1 MVKNLNTVER
11 GEKVRIGKVQ
21 PPTQAGNTIIVNASD
36 TIVQA
41 PHAGTFVSPIRFDNV
56 ATTNVLAYNST
67 TKEIVTTQVVASD
80 KNLQQVT
87 DTGNETNT
95 AVRLLGGAEFSNL
108 TGLGGNVYVDDT
120 GTTGNVI
127 YARGNVYL
135 EGNLTTIGEATFI
148 SSKNISITDPIL
160 ELGQNNVNENLLYDL
175 GVVMKR
181 PGDNVGIA
189 YREGVD
195 ELTFAY
201 TANSASDRYITTT
214 SNLLTMNVVGD
225 VYANAYFGDG
235 RTLTG
240 IAHEVNLVDNSSRVS
255 LLEANLVRVSNLETQ
270 MSSNAIRVGNLESN
284 LAANSVRIS
293 TLESGLQQN
302 ADRITT
308 LYAHHASN
316 VIRIGNLESNLAANA
331 VRITNL
337 EENLEDNS
345 VRISTLSSRLDDNS
359 FRISVNTANIANLEV
374 RTSNNFANIADLQVQ
389 LADNNLRI
397 TTLETYPARVVNL
410 ESNLADNSARIT
422 ALEVLPAQLQD
433 NSARI
438 AALEVD
444 PSFDGII
451 TGDGGNISNLTLQYI
466 SDMGNTT
473 SNTLVLTG
481 SPTALKTTGFVGVNV
496 EPEYELHVAGDT
508 KVSGNI
514 YATGSGTVLNGLNNK
529 LTGNTSIYGNL
540 NVHGA
545 TSYLYSENVY
555 IKDPI
560 LGIGN
565 NGVVDSGIIISSQ
578 NPSNVVFGYDGS
590 ATEFIVAHSTDS
602 IDGATLTPDPTNDID
617 FHVYG
622 DVQAKNITTSKDI
635 VVGGNLTV
643 SGNTTFLNVENLAV
657 EDAIIKVA
665 ANNTTTSADTG
676 VVMGRADANVAV
688 VYRGDE
694 DELMLA
700 YTTSDPGGLDIIP
713 DTSKRMNV
721 HVYGSMFVDK
731 TLNVNSNTFITEG
744 GFIYANAFIG
754 DGGLLSNVRTTLQS
768 ITDNGANTTH
778 TILFQNTTTG
788 FEVTEGNAIVAGN
801 ITVGDMVYVGSEPV
815 AFQRDMDSNT
825 ARIVILESN
834 LAANSARTSQ
844 LETDRDS
851 NTARIVI
858 LESNLAANSA
868 RTSQLET
875 DRDSNTARI
884 VILES
889 NLAANSARTS
899 QLETDRDSNTAR
911 IVILESNLAANSART
926 SQLET
931 DRDSNTARI
940 VILESNLAANSARTS
955 QLETDME
962 SNTAR
967 IVILESNLAANSAR
981 TSQLETDRDSNTAR
995 IVILESN
1002 LAANSARTSQLETDR
1017 DSNTARI
1024 VILESNLAA
1033 NSARTSQLETDR
1045 DSNTTR
1051 IAILES
1057 NLDANSARTSQL
1069 ETDME
1074 SNTARIVILESN
1086 LAANSARTSQLETD
1100 RDSNTARI
1108 VDLESNLA
1116 ANSARLSTLQSYH
1129 ESNVIRISDLET
1141 TRATRTELATEVF
1154 TLNQN
1159 IASNLDAAK
1168 AYTDTQVEA
1177 NLIVANNYTDS
1188 VAALKADLLDPT
1200 FTSNITVTANVTT
1213 QTLAV
1218 GSLTPGR
1225 VAYVGADDFLV
1236 DSPNL
1241 TFSGTKLDVGGDVEL
1256 TGNLTV
1262 GGTTTF
1268 LKTTNTIINDA
1279 IVELANNNTSDTLD
1293 MGIIMTRPSSNVVV
1307 GYRGNEGELTLAHT
1321 LSDPSNVNI
1330 VPDTA
1335 NALAVHVYGSLDV
1348 DADVEVGAA
1357 NLYVKTTTGR
1367 VGVGTDSP
1375 THTLD
1380 VRGTANV
1387 ATVYAD
1393 SNVGVKTTTPAY
1405 PLDVWGD
1412 ANVAALNATGLSVA
1426 PDTDITGVVGRLKV
1440 GDVTGTSDTA
1450 GVAHHDYASATGYA
1464 LYQDASGQ
1472 TYVNGTNVRF
1482 GESGS
1487 EKMRLT
1493 GGQLGIATTTP
1504 EANLHVVG
1512 NVYASGNLEVGTTN
1526 LFVDTL
1532 TGRVGL
1538 GTNAPLYEL
1547 DVHGDANVQTMN
1559 VHTIQAVDSLSLN
1572 SDNTTT
1578 APLHITAGSLN
1589 DGVGALRIDSVEPDI
1604 YLNDTNGG
1612 DSTIIFA
1619 DDSNA
1624 YVGIGR
1630 NTSNNFY
1637 ITVRDPDVNSGAWR
1651 DDTLVADRLT
1661 GDVSLGYKLN
1671 VAGNVAVATNNLFVD
1686 TTESRVGV
1694 GTTIPSHTLDVRGAA
1709 NAATYYG
1716 DGGTLSNVTLQG
1728 VTTHGNTTSR
1738 ITSFLNTH
1746 TALTT
1751 DLTSNVG
1758 IKVDQLENVEINTS
1772 ELVAEQRLVFKGTNW
1787 VNEHNDKTFIR
1798 IFNDTGGDLNKGEV
1812 VYINGSH
1819 NQNLANV
1826 ALAKSDSSAT
1836 MPAIG
1841 VVHETLSNG
1850 GEGLAITYGRASG
1863 VDTDG
1868 ISVGQTVYVS
1878 NTTAGGVMGTKPYN
1892 TLPHLIQNLGVC
1904 VKEGSNGS
1912 IFVTGIGRAND
1923 IPNANV
1929 LTSMTGVN
1937 YVYVNTSN
1945 NDLKKI
1951 APGTLET
1958 KVPTLQQ
1965 VTTAGATT
1973 SDMVSFTNTGTWSL
1987 TASGNIYA
1995 ASNITALE
2003 YYGDGTKLDGVAL
2016 QTDLAA
2022 NVTLI
2027 EGLRTDVDSNA
2038 GLLSTA
2044 RDDIDDLELTRA
2056 TYLDPTFTSN
2066 ITVNNV
2072 AYIETG
2078 LVLANTHYYTH
2089 SGSMSAPSSNISLQ
2103 FASNVFYAKVVAQL
2117 LHGDEDLN
2125 TLVLE
2130 LQGGHKDG
2138 TPTKNITKG
2147 TLNKFGDT
2155 TYPWSSNVVCTPTEV
2170 VIEPHDTAEAY
2181 DYDIKVEYTSSGTD
2195 AKLESIKE
2203 GTTVVKNFAY

>member
-56 ATTNVLAYNST
+56 GTTNVLAYNST

-181 PGDNVGIA
+181 PGDNIGIA

-316 VIRIGNLESNLAANA
+316 VIRVGNLESNLAANA

-345 VRISTLSSRLDDNS
+345 VRISILSSRLDDNS
-359 FRISVNTANIANLEV
+359 FRISVNTANIANLQV

-438 AALEVD
+438 SALEVD

-481 SPTALKTTGFVGVNV
+481 SPAALKTTGFVGVNV
-496 EPEYELHVAGDT
+496 EPEYELHVGGDT

-514 YATGSGTVLNGLNNK
+514 YAAGTSTVLNGLNNK

-540 NVHGA
+540 SVHGA

-565 NGVVDSGIIISSQ
+565 KGVVDSGIIISSQ

-665 ANNTTTSADTG
+665 ANNTTTTADTG
-676 VVMGRADANVAV
+676 LVMGRAEANVAV

-700 YTTSDPGGLDIIP
+700 YTTSDPGGLDITP

-744 GFIYANAFIG
+744 GFVYANAFIG

-778 TILFQNTTTG
+778 TVVFENTTTG
-788 FEVTEGNAIVAGN
+788 FEVKTGNALVAGN

-815 AFQRDMDSNT
+815 AFQRDM
-825 ARIVILESN
+825 
-834 LAANSARTSQ
+834 
-844 LETDRDS
+844 
-851 NTARIVI
+851 
-858 LESNLAANSA
+858 
-868 RTSQLET
+868 
-875 DRDSNTARI
+875 
-884 VILES
+884 
-889 NLAANSARTS
+889 
-899 QLETDRDSNTAR
+899 
-911 IVILESNLAANSART
+911 
-926 SQLET
+926 
-931 DRDSNTARI
+931 DSNTARI

-981 TSQLETDRDSNTAR
+981 TSQLETDMESNTAR
-995 IVILESN
+995 IVILESNLAANSARTSQLETDMESNTARIVILESNLAANSVRTSQLETDMESNTARIVILESNLAANSVRTSQLETDMESNTTRIAILETN

-1033 NSARTSQLETDR
+1033 NSARTSQLETDMA
-1045 DSNTTR
+1045 SNTAR
-1051 IAILES
+1051 IVILES
-1057 NLDANSARTSQL
+1057 NLAANSARTSQL
-1069 ETDME
+1069 ETDMA

-1129 ESNVIRISDLET
+1129 ESNVIRIGDLET
-1141 TRATRTELATEVF
+1141 TRATKTELATEVY

-1177 NLIVANNYTDS
+1177 NLIIANNYTDS

-1279 IVELANNNTSDTLD
+1279 IVELANNNTSDYLD

-1307 GYRGNEGELTLAHT
+1307 GYRGNEGELALAHT
-1321 LSDPSNVNI
+1321 LSDPSSVDI

-1348 DADVEVGAA
+1348 DADVEVGTA
-1357 NLYVKTTTGR
+1357 NLYVQTTTGR

-1380 VRGTANV
+1380 VRGTDNV
-1387 ATVYAD
+1387 VTVYAD

-1426 PDTDITGVVGRLKV
+1426 PDTDITGIVGRLKV

-1512 NVYASGNLEVGTTN
+1512 NVYASGNLEVGTAN

-1547 DVHGDANVQTMN
+1547 DVHGDANVHTMN
-1559 VHTIQAVDSLSLN
+1559 VYTIQGIQTLSLN
-1572 SDNTTT
+1572 SENTTT
-1578 APLHITAGSLN
+1578 PPLQLTAGALN

-1604 YLNDTNGG
+1604 YLNDTDGG
-1612 DSTIIFA
+1612 FSTITFA
-1619 DDSNA
+1619 ANSSA
-1624 YVGIGR
+1624 YAAFGR
-1630 NTSNNFY
+1630 NNSNNFY
-1637 ITVRDPDVNSGAWR
+1637 ITVRDPAVNSGAWR

-1661 GDVSLGYKLN
+1661 GDVSLAYKLN
-1671 VAGNVAVATNNLFVD
+1671 VAGNVAVATNNFFVD
-1686 TTESRVGV
+1686 TDESRVGV

-1728 VTTHGNTTSR
+1728 VTTHGNTTSV
-1738 ITSFLNTH
+1738 ITSFTNAH

-1758 IKVDQLENVEINTS
+1758 IKVDQLENVDINTS

-1798 IFNDTGGDLNKGEV
+1798 IFNDTGGDLNKGAV
-1812 VYINGSH
+1812 VYVNGSH

-1826 ALAKSDSSAT
+1826 ALANSDSSAT

-1841 VVHETLSNG
+1841 VMYDTVIDGN
-1850 GEGLAITYGRASG
+1850 EGLAITYGRASG
-1863 VDTDG
+1863 VDTSG
-1868 ISVGQTVYVS
+1868 ISVGDTVYVS
-1878 NTTAGGVMGTKPYN
+1878 NATPGGVMGTKPYN

-1904 VKEGSNGS
+1904 VKTGTNGS
-1912 IFVTGIGRAND
+1912 VFVTGIGRAND

-2016 QTDLAA
+2016 EADLAA

-2038 GLLSTA
+2038 ELLSTA
-2044 RDDIDDLELTRA
+2044 RDDITALELERA

-2066 ITVNNV
+2066 ITVSNV

-2089 SGSMSAPSSNISLQ
+2089 SGSISASSNISLQ

-2170 VIEPHDTAEAY
+2170 VIEPHDKAEAY

>member
-56 ATTNVLAYNST
+56 GTTNVLAYNST

-181 PGDNVGIA
+181 PGDNIGIA

-316 VIRIGNLESNLAANA
+316 VIRVGNLESNLAANA

-345 VRISTLSSRLDDNS
+345 VRISILSSRLDDNS
-359 FRISVNTANIANLEV
+359 FRISVNTANIANLQV

-438 AALEVD
+438 SALEVD

-481 SPTALKTTGFVGVNV
+481 SPAALKTTGFVGVNV
-496 EPEYELHVAGDT
+496 EPEYELHVGGDT

-514 YATGSGTVLNGLNNK
+514 YAAGTSTVLNGLNNK

-540 NVHGA
+540 SVHGA

-565 NGVVDSGIIISSQ
+565 KGVVDSGIIISSQ

-665 ANNTTTSADTG
+665 ANNTTTTADTG
-676 VVMGRADANVAV
+676 LVMGRAEANVAV

-700 YTTSDPGGLDIIP
+700 YTTSDPGGLDITP

-744 GFIYANAFIG
+744 GFVYANAFIG

-778 TILFQNTTTG
+778 TVVFENTTTG
-788 FEVTEGNAIVAGN
+788 FEVKTGNALVAGN

-815 AFQRDMDSNT
+815 AFQRDM
-825 ARIVILESN
+825 
-834 LAANSARTSQ
+834 
-844 LETDRDS
+844 
-851 NTARIVI
+851 
-858 LESNLAANSA
+858 
-868 RTSQLET
+868 
-875 DRDSNTARI
+875 
-884 VILES
+884 
-889 NLAANSARTS
+889 
-899 QLETDRDSNTAR
+899 
-911 IVILESNLAANSART
+911 
-926 SQLET
+926 
-931 DRDSNTARI
+931 DSNTARI

-981 TSQLETDRDSNTAR
+981 TSQLETDMESNTAR

-1002 LAANSARTSQLETDR
+1002 LAANSARTSQLETDMESNTAR
-1017 DSNTARI
+1017 IVILESNLAANSVRTSQLETDMESNTARIVILESNLAANSVRTSQLETDMESNTTRIAILETNLAANSARTSQLETDTASNTARI

-1033 NSARTSQLETDR
+1033 NSARTSQLETDM
-1045 DSNTTR
+1045 
-1051 IAILES
+1051 A
-1057 NLDANSARTSQL
+1057 
-1069 ETDME
+1069 

-1129 ESNVIRISDLET
+1129 ESNVIRIGDLET
-1141 TRATRTELATEVF
+1141 TRATKTELATEVY

-1159 IASNLDAAK
+1159 IASNLVAAK

-1177 NLIVANNYTDS
+1177 NLIIANNYTDS

-1307 GYRGNEGELTLAHT
+1307 GYRGNEGELALAHT
-1321 LSDPSNVNI
+1321 LSDPSSVDI

-1348 DADVEVGAA
+1348 DADVEVGTS

-1426 PDTDITGVVGRLKV
+1426 PDTDITGIVGRLKV

-1512 NVYASGNLEVGTTN
+1512 NVYASGNLEVGTAN

-1547 DVHGDANVQTMN
+1547 DVHGDANVHTMN
-1559 VHTIQAVDSLSLN
+1559 VYTIQGIQTLSLN
-1572 SDNTTT
+1572 SENTTT
-1578 APLHITAGSLN
+1578 PPLQLTAGALN

-1604 YLNDTNGG
+1604 YLNDTDGG
-1612 DSTIIFA
+1612 FSTITFA
-1619 DDSNA
+1619 ANSSA
-1624 YVGIGR
+1624 YAAFGR
-1630 NTSNNFY
+1630 NNSNNFY
-1637 ITVRDPDVNSGAWR
+1637 ITVRDPAVNSGAWR

-1661 GDVSLGYKLN
+1661 GDVSLAYKLN
-1671 VAGNVAVATNNLFVD
+1671 VAGNVAVATNNFFVD
-1686 TTESRVGV
+1686 TDESRVGV

-1728 VTTHGNTTSR
+1728 VTTHGNTTSV
-1738 ITSFLNTH
+1738 ITSFTNAH

-1758 IKVDQLENVEINTS
+1758 IKVDQLENVDINTS

-1798 IFNDTGGDLNKGEV
+1798 IFNDTGGDLNKGAV
-1812 VYINGSH
+1812 VYVNGSH

-1826 ALAKSDSSAT
+1826 ALANSDSSAT

-1841 VVHETLSNG
+1841 VIYETVSNG

-1863 VDTDG
+1863 VDTSG
-1868 ISVGQTVYVS
+1868 ISVGDTVYVS
-1878 NTTAGGVMGTKPYN
+1878 NATPGGVMGTKPYN

-1904 VKEGSNGS
+1904 VKTGTNGS
-1912 IFVTGIGRAND
+1912 VFVTGIGRAND

-2016 QTDLAA
+2016 EADLAA

-2038 GLLSTA
+2038 ELLSTA
-2044 RDDIDDLELTRA
+2044 RDDITALELERA

-2066 ITVNNV
+2066 ITVSNV

-2089 SGSMSAPSSNISLQ
+2089 SGSISASSNISLQ

-2170 VIEPHDTAEAY
+2170 VIEPHDKAEAY

>member
-36 TIVQA
+36 TIVHA
-41 PHAGTFVSPIRFDNV
+41 PHSGTFVSPIRYDDGS
-56 ATTNVLAYNST
+56 TTNVLAYNST

-95 AVRLLGGAEFSNL
+95 LVRLLGGAMFSNL
-108 TGLGGNVYVDDT
+108 TGLTGNVYIDDT

-160 ELGQNNVNENLLYDL
+160 ELGQNNVNENLLYDV

-181 PGDNVGIA
+181 PGDNIAIA
-189 YREGVD
+189 YREDVD

-201 TANSASDRYITTT
+201 TANSASDRFITTT

-240 IAHEVNLVDNSSRVS
+240 IAHEVNLVDNSFRVS

-316 VIRIGNLESNLAANA
+316 VIRIRNLESNLAANA
-331 VRITNL
+331 VRVTNL

-345 VRISTLSSRLDDNS
+345 LRISTLSSRLADNS

-374 RTSNNFANIADLQVQ
+374 TSSNNFANIADLQVQ
-389 LADNNLRI
+389 LADNNVRI

-410 ESNLADNSARIT
+410 ESNLAANSARIT
-422 ALEVLPAQLQD
+422 ALEVLPAELLD

-438 AALEVD
+438 AALELN
-444 PSFDGII
+444 PEFEGII

-473 SNTLVLTG
+473 SNTIVLTG
-481 SPTALKTTGFVGVNV
+481 SPTALRTTGFVGVNV
-496 EPEYELHVAGDT
+496 EPEHELHVSGDT

-514 YATGSGTVLNGLNNK
+514 YATGTGTVIDGLNNK
-529 LTGNTSIYGNL
+529 FTGNTSIYGNL

-545 TSYLYSENVY
+545 TSYLFSENVY

-565 NGVVDSGIIISSQ
+565 NGVLDSGIIISCQ

-622 DVQAKNITTSKDI
+622 DVQAKNITTTKDV

-657 EDAIIKVA
+657 EDAIIKLA
-665 ANNTTTSADTG
+665 ANNTTTGADTG
-676 VVMGRADANVAV
+676 VVMGRAEANVAV

-694 DELMLA
+694 NELMLA
-700 YTTSDPGGLDIIP
+700 YTTSDPSGLDILP
-713 DTSKRMNV
+713 DASKHMNV

-778 TILFQNTTTG
+778 TVLFQNTTTG
-788 FEVTEGNAIVAGN
+788 FEVTTGNALVAGN

-834 LAANSARTSQ
+834 LVANSARTSQ

-858 LESNLAANSA
+858 LESNLAANSL

-875 DRDSNTARI
+875 DMASNT
-884 VILES
+884 V
-889 NLAANSARTS
+889 
-899 QLETDRDSNTAR
+899 
-911 IVILESNLAANSART
+911 
-926 SQLET
+926 
-931 DRDSNTARI
+931 RI

-955 QLETDME
+955 QLETDMA

-967 IVILESNLAANSAR
+967 IVILESNL
-981 TSQLETDRDSNTAR
+981 
-995 IVILESN
+995 V
-1002 LAANSARTSQLETDR
+1002 
-1017 DSNTARI
+1017 
-1024 VILESNLAA
+1024 
-1033 NSARTSQLETDR
+1033 
-1045 DSNTTR
+1045 
-1051 IAILES
+1051 
-1057 NLDANSARTSQL
+1057 
-1069 ETDME
+1069 
-1074 SNTARIVILESN
+1074 
-1086 LAANSARTSQLETD
+1086 
-1100 RDSNTARI
+1100 
-1108 VDLESNLA
+1108 
-1116 ANSARLSTLQSYH
+1116 ANSARLSNLESFH
-1129 ESNVIRISDLET
+1129 EANVIRIGDLES
-1141 TRATRTELATEVF
+1141 TRATKTELATEVF
-1154 TLNQN
+1154 TLNQS
-1159 IASNLDAAK
+1159 IASNLANAK
-1168 AYTDTQVEA
+1168 VYTDIQVEA
-1177 NLIVANNYTDS
+1177 NLITAKNYTDQ
-1188 VAALKADLLDPT
+1188 VAALKSNVLDPV
-1200 FTSNITVTANVTT
+1200 FTSNITVTSNVTT

-1225 VAYVGADDFLV
+1225 VVYVGANDFLV

-1241 TFSGTKLDVGGDVEL
+1241 TFTGTKLDVGGDMEL

-1279 IVELANNNTSDTLD
+1279 IIELANNNTADTLD

-1307 GYRGNEGELTLAHT
+1307 GYRGNEAELVLAHT
-1321 LSDPSNVNI
+1321 LSDPSSTDI

-1335 NALAVHVYGSLDV
+1335 NALAVHVYGTLNV
-1348 DADVEVGAA
+1348 DGDVEVGTT
-1357 NLYVKTTTGR
+1357 NLYVQTTTGR
-1367 VGVGTDSP
+1367 VGVGTNAPS
-1375 THTLD
+1375 HSLD

-1412 ANVAALNATGLSVA
+1412 ANVAVLNATGLSVA
-1426 PDTDITGVVGRLKV
+1426 PDADVTGVVGRLKV

-1450 GVAHHDYASATGYA
+1450 GVAHIDFASSTGYA

-1482 GESGS
+1482 NEGGAEQ
-1487 EKMRLT
+1487 MRLT

-1538 GTNAPLYEL
+1538 GTNLPGYTL
-1547 DVHGDANVQTMN
+1547 DVRGGANVNTMN
-1559 VHTIQAVDSLSLN
+1559 AHTIQGVQRISVESL
-1572 SDNTTT
+1572 NTTT
-1578 APLHITAGSLN
+1578 APVQITAGSLN
-1589 DGVGALRIDSVEPDI
+1589 DGVGALRIDSNEPDI
-1604 YLNDTNGG
+1604 YINDTDGG
-1612 DSTIIFA
+1612 HSTIIFA
-1619 DDSNA
+1619 EDSNA

-1630 NTSNNFY
+1630 NASNNFY
-1637 ITVRDPDVNSGAWR
+1637 MTVRDPDVISGAWR
-1651 DDTLVADRLT
+1651 DDTMVADRLT
-1661 GDVSLGYKLN
+1661 GDISVGYKLN
-1671 VAGNVAVATNNLFVD
+1671 VAGNVAIATNDLFVD
-1686 TTESRVGV
+1686 TAVSRVGV
-1694 GTTIPSHTLDVRGAA
+1694 GTTVPSHTLDVRGNA
-1709 NAATYYG
+1709 NAAAYYG

-1728 VTTHGNTTSR
+1728 VTTLGNTTSR
-1738 ITSFLNTH
+1738 IVSFTNAH
-1746 TALTT
+1746 TALST

-1758 IKVDQLENVEINTS
+1758 IKLDQLQNVVINTG
-1772 ELVAEQRLVFKGTNW
+1772 ELTAEQHLVYDGTNW
-1787 VNEHNDKTFIR
+1787 VNEHNDNTFIK
-1798 IFNDTGGDLNKGEV
+1798 IYNDTGGDLTRGQV
-1812 VYINGSH
+1812 VYINGAH

-1826 ALAKSDSSAT
+1826 DLAKSDSSAT

-1841 VVHETLSNG
+1841 VVYATVADG
-1850 GEGLAITYGRASG
+1850 GEGLAVTYGRASG
-1863 VDTDG
+1863 VDTSL
-1868 ISVGQTVYVS
+1868 IAVGQTVYVS
-1878 NTTAGGVMGTKPYN
+1878 NTVAGGVIGTKPYD
-1892 TLPHLIQNLGVC
+1892 TSPHLIQNLGVC
-1904 VKEGSNGS
+1904 VKSASNGS
-1912 IFVTGIGRAND
+1912 VFVTGIGRAND

-1937 YVYVNTSN
+1937 YVYVNTTN

-1965 VTTAGATT
+1965 VTTTGATT
-1973 SDMVSFTNTGTWSL
+1973 SDTVLFTNTGEWSL
-1987 TASGNIYA
+1987 KASGNIYA
-1995 ASNITALE
+1995 TSNITALE

-2022 NVTLI
+2022 NVALI
-2027 EGLRTDVDSNA
+2027 EGLRTDVNSNA

-2044 RDDIDDLELTRA
+2044 RDDIIDLENTRA

-2066 ITVNNV
+2066 ITVSNV
-2072 AYIETG
+2072 AYIDTG
-2078 LVLANTHYYTH
+2078 MVLANTHYYTY
-2089 SGSMSAPSSNISLQ
+2089 SGSMANPSSNITLQ
-2103 FASNVFYAKVVAQL
+2103 FASNVFYAKVMAQL

-2130 LQGGHKDG
+2130 LQGGHKNG

-2147 TLNKFGDT
+2147 TFNKFGNT
-2155 TYPWSSNVVCTPTEV
+2155 AYPWSSNVVCTPTEV
-2170 VIEPHDTAEAY
+2170 VIEPHDKAQAY
-2181 DYDIKVEYTSSGTD
+2181 DYDIKVEYTSSGID
-2195 AKLESIKE
+2195 AKLETIKE
-2203 GTTVVKNFAY
+2203 GITAVKNFAY

>member
-21 PPTQAGNTIIVNASD
+21 PPTQAVNTIIVNASD

-41 PHAGTFVSPIRFDNV
+41 PHAGTFVSPVRLDND

-95 AVRLLGGAEFSNL
+95 VVRLLGGAQFSNL

-160 ELGQNNVNENLLYDL
+160 ELGQNNVNENLTYDL

-201 TANSASDRYITTT
+201 TANSASDKYITTT

-284 LAANSVRIS
+284 LVANSARIS

-302 ADRITT
+302 ANRITT
-308 LYAHHASN
+308 LYAYHASN
-316 VIRIGNLESNLAANA
+316 VIRIVNLESNLAANSA
-331 VRITNL
+331 RTSNL
-337 EENLEDNS
+337 ETDLEDNS

-374 RTSNNFANIADLQVQ
+374 RTSNNFANIADLQTQ
-389 LADNNLRI
+389 LNDNHLRI

-422 ALEVLPAQLQD
+422 ALEVLPARLQD

-438 AALEVD
+438 SALEVN
-444 PSFDGII
+444 PQFEGII

-473 SNTLVLTG
+473 SNTLVLNGT
-481 SPTALKTTGFVGVNV
+481 PTALKTTGFVGVNV
-496 EPEYELHVAGDT
+496 EPEYELHVGGDT

-514 YATGSGTVLNGLNNK
+514 YAAGTTTVLNGLNNK

-545 TSYLYSENVY
+545 TSYLFSENVY

-565 NGVVDSGIIISSQ
+565 NGVVDSGIIISCQ

-622 DVQAKNITTSKDI
+622 DVQAKNITASKDL

-665 ANNTTTSADTG
+665 ANNTTTTADTG
-676 VVMGRADANVAV
+676 LVMGRDEANVAV

-694 DELMLA
+694 NELMMA
-700 YTTSDPGGLDIIP
+700 YTTSDPAGLDILP
-713 DTSKRMNV
+713 DASKRMNV
-721 HVYGSMFVDK
+721 HIYGSMFVDK
-731 TLNVNSNTFITEG
+731 TLNVNSNTFIDEG
-744 GFIYANAFIG
+744 GFIYANAFVG

-778 TILFQNTTTG
+778 TVLFENAVTG
-788 FEVTEGNAIVAGN
+788 FEVKTGNALVAGN
-801 ITVGDMVYVGSEPV
+801 ITTQDMVYVGSEPV
-815 AFQRDMDSNT
+815 ALQRDMDSNT

-926 SQLET
+926 SQLEA
-931 DRDSNTARI
+931 DMDSNTARI
-940 VILESNLAANSARTS
+940 VILESNLDANSARTS
-955 QLETDME
+955 QLEADMDSNTARIVILE
-962 SNTAR
+962 SNLDANSARTSQLEADMDSNTAR

-1033 NSARTSQLETDR
+1033 NSLRTSQLETDR
-1045 DSNTTR
+1045 D
-1051 IAILES
+1051 
-1057 NLDANSARTSQL
+1057 
-1069 ETDME
+1069 

-1108 VDLESNLA
+1108 VILESNLA
-1116 ANSARLSTLQSYH
+1116 ANSSRLSNLYTYH
-1129 ESNVIRISDLET
+1129 ESNVVRIGNLES
-1141 TRATRTELATEVF
+1141 TRATKTELATDVA

-1159 IASNLDAAK
+1159 IASNLADAK
-1168 AYTDTQVEA
+1168 AYTDTQVNA
-1177 NLIVANNYTDS
+1177 NLIIANNYTDQ

-1225 VAYVGADDFLV
+1225 VAYVGTNDFLV

-1307 GYRGNEGELTLAHT
+1307 GYRGNEAELTLAHT
-1321 LSDPSNVNI
+1321 LSDPSSVDI
-1330 VPDTA
+1330 APDSA

-1348 DADVEVGAA
+1348 DADVEVGTA
-1357 NLYVKTTTGR
+1357 NLYVQTTTGR
-1367 VGVGTDSP
+1367 VGVGTDTPS
-1375 THTLD
+1375 HTLD

-1393 SNVGVKTTTPAY
+1393 SSVGVKTNTPAF
-1405 PLDVWGD
+1405 PLDVYGD
-1412 ANVAALNATGLSVA
+1412 ANVATLNATGLSVN
-1426 PDTDITGVVGRLKV
+1426 PDADITGIVGRLKV
-1440 GDVTGTSDTA
+1440 GGVTGTNDTA
-1450 GVAHHDYASATGYA
+1450 GVAHYDYATSTGFA

-1472 TYVNGTNVRF
+1472 TYVNGSNVRF
-1482 GESGS
+1482 SEDGS

-1493 GGQLGIATTTP
+1493 DGQLGIATTAP
-1504 EANLHVVG
+1504 QANLHVVG
-1512 NVYASGNLEVGTTN
+1512 NVYASANLEVGTAN

-1538 GTNAPLYEL
+1538 GTNTPLYEL
-1547 DVHGDANVQTMN
+1547 DVRGDANVNTIN
-1559 VHTIQAVDSLSLN
+1559 VYTIQGLQTLSFNSL
-1572 SDNTTT
+1572 NTTT
-1578 APLHITAGSLN
+1578 PPLQLTAGALN

-1604 YLNDTNGG
+1604 YLNDTDGG
-1612 DSTIIFA
+1612 FSTVTFA

-1624 YVGIGR
+1624 YVAFGR
-1630 NTSNNFY
+1630 NDSNNFY
-1637 ITVRDPDVNSGAWR
+1637 LTVRDPDVNSGNWR
-1651 DDTLVADRLT
+1651 NDTLVADRLT

-1671 VAGNVAVATNNLFVD
+1671 VAGNVAVATNDLFVD
-1686 TTESRVGV
+1686 TATSRVGV
-1694 GTTIPSHTLDVRGAA
+1694 GTTVPSHTLDVRGAA

-1716 DGGTLSNVTLQG
+1716 DGGRLSNVTLQG
-1728 VTTHGNTTSR
+1728 VTTLGNTTSR
-1738 ITSFLNTH
+1738 ITSFTNAH

-1758 IKVDQLENVEINTS
+1758 IKVDQLANVVISTS
-1772 ELVAEQRLVFKGTNW
+1772 ELTAEQRLIYDGTNW
-1787 VNEHNDKTFIR
+1787 VNEHNDNTFIK
-1798 IFNDTGGDLNKGEV
+1798 IYNDTGGDLTRGKV
-1812 VYINGSH
+1812 VYINGAH

-1841 VVHETLSNG
+1841 VVYETVANG

-1863 VDTDG
+1863 VDTSAID
-1868 ISVGQTVYVS
+1868 VGKTVYVS
-1878 NTTAGGVMGTKPYN
+1878 NTTAGAVMGTKPYN

-1904 VKEGSNGS
+1904 VKKASNGS
-1912 IFVTGIGRAND
+1912 VFVTGIGRAND

-1965 VTTAGATT
+1965 VTTAEATT

-1987 TASGNIYA
+1987 KASGNIFA
-1995 ASNITALE
+1995 ASNITATE

-2022 NVTLI
+2022 NVVLI
-2027 EGLRTDVDSNA
+2027 ESLRTDLDSNA
-2038 GLLSTA
+2038 SRLDTA
-2044 RDDIDDLELTRA
+2044 ADDITDLESTRA

-2066 ITVNNV
+2066 ITVSNV

-2078 LVLANTHYYTH
+2078 MVLANTHYYTH
-2089 SGSMSAPSSNISLQ
+2089 SGSMTNPSSNITLQ

-2117 LHGDEDLN
+2117 LNGDEDLN

-2155 TYPWSSNVVCTPTEV
+2155 AYPWSSNVVSTPTEV
-2170 VIEPHDTAEAY
+2170 VIEPHDTAQDY
-2181 DYDIKVEYTSSGTD
+2181 DYDITVEYTSSGTG

-2203 GTTVVKNFAY
+2203 GTSVVKNFAY

>member
-41 PHAGTFVSPIRFDNV
+41 PHAGTFVSPVRFDND

-95 AVRLLGGAEFSNL
+95 VVRLLGGAQFSNL

-160 ELGQNNVNENLLYDL
+160 ELGQNNVNENLTYDL

-201 TANSASDRYITTT
+201 TANSASDRYITAT

-302 ADRITT
+302 ANRITT
-308 LYAHHASN
+308 LYAYHASN
-316 VIRIGNLESNLAANA
+316 VIRIVNLESNLAANSG
-331 VRITNL
+331 RITNL
-337 EENLEDNS
+337 ETDLQDNS

-374 RTSNNFANIADLQVQ
+374 RTSNNFANIADLQTQ
-389 LADNNLRI
+389 LNDNHLRI

-422 ALEVLPAQLQD
+422 ALEVLPARLQD

-438 AALEVD
+438 SALEVN
-444 PSFDGII
+444 PQFEGII

-481 SPTALKTTGFVGVNV
+481 TPTALKTTGFVGVNV
-496 EPEYELHVAGDT
+496 EPEYELHVGGDT

-514 YATGSGTVLNGLNNK
+514 YAAGTTTVFNGLNNK

-565 NGVVDSGIIISSQ
+565 NGVVDSGIIISCQ

-622 DVQAKNITTSKDI
+622 DVQAKNITASKDL

-665 ANNTTTSADTG
+665 SNNTTTTADTG
-676 VVMGRADANVAV
+676 LVMGRDEANVAV

-694 DELMLA
+694 NELMLA
-700 YTTSDPGGLDIIP
+700 YTTSDPAGLDILP

-778 TILFQNTTTG
+778 TVLFQNAVTG
-788 FEVTEGNAIVAGN
+788 FEVTTGNVLVAGN
-801 ITVGDMVYVGSEPV
+801 ITTQDMVYVGSEPV
-815 AFQRDMDSNT
+815 ALQRDMDSNT
-825 ARIVILESN
+825 ARIVILESNLAANSARTSQLETDRDSNTARIVILESNLEANSARTSQLETDRDSNTARIIILESN

-940 VILESNLAANSARTS
+940 VILESNLAANSSR
-955 QLETDME
+955 L
-962 SNTAR
+962 
-967 IVILESNLAANSAR
+967 SNLY
-981 TSQLETDRDSNTAR
+981 T
-995 IVILESN
+995 
-1002 LAANSARTSQLETDR
+1002 
-1017 DSNTARI
+1017 
-1024 VILESNLAA
+1024 
-1033 NSARTSQLETDR
+1033 
-1045 DSNTTR
+1045 
-1051 IAILES
+1051 
-1057 NLDANSARTSQL
+1057 
-1069 ETDME
+1069 
-1074 SNTARIVILESN
+1074 
-1086 LAANSARTSQLETD
+1086 
-1100 RDSNTARI
+1100 
-1108 VDLESNLA
+1108 
-1116 ANSARLSTLQSYH
+1116 YH
-1129 ESNVIRISDLET
+1129 ESNVVRIGNLES
-1141 TRATRTELATEVF
+1141 TRATKTELATEVA

-1159 IASNLDAAK
+1159 IASNLADAK
-1168 AYTDTQVEA
+1168 AYTDTQVNA
-1177 NLIVANNYTDS
+1177 NLIIANNYTDQ

-1213 QTLAV
+1213 QTLSV
-1218 GSLTPGR
+1218 GSLTLGR
-1225 VAYVGADDFLV
+1225 VAYVGTNDFLV

-1307 GYRGNEGELTLAHT
+1307 GYRGNEAELTLAHT
-1321 LSDPSNVNI
+1321 LSDPSSVDI
-1330 VPDTA
+1330 VPDSA

-1348 DADVEVGAA
+1348 DADVEVGTA
-1357 NLYVKTTTGR
+1357 NLYVQTTTGR
-1367 VGVGTDSP
+1367 VGLGTDTPS
-1375 THTLD
+1375 HTLD

-1393 SNVGVKTTTPAY
+1393 SNVGVKTTTPAF
-1405 PLDVWGD
+1405 PLDVYGD
-1412 ANVAALNATGLSVA
+1412 ANVATLNATGLSVN
-1426 PDTDITGVVGRLKV
+1426 PDADITGIVGRLKV
-1440 GDVTGTSDTA
+1440 GGVTGTNDTA
-1450 GVAHHDYASATGYA
+1450 GVAHYDYATSTGFA

-1472 TYVNGTNVRF
+1472 TYVNGSNVRF
-1482 GESGS
+1482 SEDGS

-1493 GGQLGIATTTP
+1493 DGQLGIATTAP

-1512 NVYASGNLEVGTTN
+1512 NVYASANLEVGTAN

-1538 GTNAPLYEL
+1538 GTNTPLYEL
-1547 DVHGDANVQTMN
+1547 DVRGDANVNTIN
-1559 VHTIQAVDSLSLN
+1559 VYTIQGLQTLSFNSL
-1572 SDNTTT
+1572 NTTT
-1578 APLHITAGSLN
+1578 PPLQLTAGSLN

-1604 YLNDTNGG
+1604 YLNDTDGG
-1612 DSTIIFA
+1612 FSTVTFA
-1619 DDSNA
+1619 HDSNA
-1624 YVGIGR
+1624 YAAFGR
-1630 NTSNNFY
+1630 NGSNNFY
-1637 ITVRDPDVNSGAWR
+1637 LTVRDPDVNSGNWR

-1671 VAGNVAVATNNLFVD
+1671 VAGNVAVATNDLFVD
-1686 TTESRVGV
+1686 TATSRVGV
-1694 GTTIPSHTLDVRGAA
+1694 GTTVPSHTLDVRGAA

-1728 VTTHGNTTSR
+1728 VTTLGNTTSR
-1738 ITSFLNTH
+1738 ITSFTNAH

-1758 IKVDQLENVEINTS
+1758 IKVDQLANVVINTS
-1772 ELVAEQRLVFKGTNW
+1772 ELTAEQRLIYDGTNW
-1787 VNEHNDKTFIR
+1787 VNEHNDNTFIK
-1798 IFNDTGGDLNKGEV
+1798 IYNDTGGDLTRGKV
-1812 VYINGSH
+1812 VYINGAH

-1841 VVHETLSNG
+1841 VVYETVANG
-1850 GEGLAITYGRASG
+1850 GEGLAVTYGRASG
-1863 VDTDG
+1863 VDTSLID
-1868 ISVGQTVYVS
+1868 VGKTVYVS
-1878 NTTAGGVMGTKPYN
+1878 NIAAGAVMGTKPYN

-1904 VKEGSNGS
+1904 VKKGTNGS
-1912 IFVTGIGRAND
+1912 VFVTGIGRAND

-1965 VTTAGATT
+1965 VTTAEATT

-1987 TASGNIYA
+1987 KASGNIFA
-1995 ASNITALE
+1995 ASNITATE

-2022 NVTLI
+2022 NVVLI
-2027 EGLRTDVDSNA
+2027 ESLRTDLDSNA
-2038 GLLSTA
+2038 SRLDTA
-2044 RDDIDDLELTRA
+2044 GDDISDLELTRA

-2066 ITVNNV
+2066 ITVSNV

-2078 LVLANTHYYTH
+2078 MVLANTHYYTH
-2089 SGSMSAPSSNISLQ
+2089 SGSMTNPSSNITLQ

-2117 LHGDEDLN
+2117 LHGDENLN

-2155 TYPWSSNVVCTPTEV
+2155 AYPWSSNVVSTPTEV
-2170 VIEPHDTAEAY
+2170 VIEPYDTAQDY
-2181 DYDIKVEYTSSGTD
+2181 DYDIKVEYTSSGTG

>member
-36 TIVQA
+36 TIVHA
-41 PHAGTFVSPIRFDNV
+41 PHSGTFVSPIRYDDGS
-56 ATTNVLAYNST
+56 TTNVLAYNST

-95 AVRLLGGAEFSNL
+95 LVRLLGGAMFSNL
-108 TGLGGNVYVDDT
+108 TGLTGNVYIDDT

-160 ELGQNNVNENLLYDL
+160 ELGQNNVNENLLYDV

-181 PGDNVGIA
+181 PGDNIAIA
-189 YREGVD
+189 YREDVD

-201 TANSASDRYITTT
+201 TANSASDRFITTT

-240 IAHEVNLVDNSSRVS
+240 IAHEVNLVDNSFRVS

-316 VIRIGNLESNLAANA
+316 VIRIRNLESNLAANA
-331 VRITNL
+331 VRVTNL

-345 VRISTLSSRLDDNS
+345 LRISTLSSRLADNS

-374 RTSNNFANIADLQVQ
+374 TSSNNFANIADLQVQ
-389 LADNNLRI
+389 LADNNVRI

-410 ESNLADNSARIT
+410 ESNLAANSARIT
-422 ALEVLPAQLQD
+422 ALEVLPAELLD

-438 AALEVD
+438 AALELN
-444 PSFDGII
+444 PEFEGII

-473 SNTLVLTG
+473 SNTIVLTG
-481 SPTALKTTGFVGVNV
+481 SPTALRTTGFVGVNV
-496 EPEYELHVAGDT
+496 EPEHELHVSGDT

-514 YATGSGTVLNGLNNK
+514 YATGTGTVIDGLNNK
-529 LTGNTSIYGNL
+529 FTGNTSIYGNL

-545 TSYLYSENVY
+545 TSYLFSENVY

-565 NGVVDSGIIISSQ
+565 NGVLDSGIIISCQ

-622 DVQAKNITTSKDI
+622 DVQAKNITTTKDV

-657 EDAIIKVA
+657 EDAIIKLA
-665 ANNTTTSADTG
+665 ANNTTTGADTG
-676 VVMGRADANVAV
+676 VVMGRAEANVAV

-694 DELMLA
+694 NELMLA
-700 YTTSDPGGLDIIP
+700 YTTSDPSGLDILP
-713 DTSKRMNV
+713 DASKHMNV

-778 TILFQNTTTG
+778 TVLFQNTTTG
-788 FEVTEGNAIVAGN
+788 FEVTTGNALVAGN

-834 LAANSARTSQ
+834 LVGNSARTSQ
-844 LETDRDS
+844 LETDMES

-858 LESNLAANSA
+858 LESNLVANSA

-875 DRDSNTARI
+875 DT
-884 VILES
+884 ES
-889 NLAANSARTS
+889 NA
-899 QLETDRDSNTAR
+899 
-911 IVILESNLAANSART
+911 
-926 SQLET
+926 
-931 DRDSNTARI
+931 ARI

-981 TSQLETDRDSNTAR
+981 TSQLETDMESNTARIVILESNLAANSLRTSQLETDMASNTVR

-1002 LAANSARTSQLETDR
+1002 LAANSARTSQLETDMA
-1017 DSNTARI
+1017 SNTARI
-1024 VILESNLAA
+1024 VILESNL
-1033 NSARTSQLETDR
+1033 
-1045 DSNTTR
+1045 
-1051 IAILES
+1051 
-1057 NLDANSARTSQL
+1057 
-1069 ETDME
+1069 
-1074 SNTARIVILESN
+1074 V
-1086 LAANSARTSQLETD
+1086 
-1100 RDSNTARI
+1100 
-1108 VDLESNLA
+1108 
-1116 ANSARLSTLQSYH
+1116 ANSARLSNLESFH
-1129 ESNVIRISDLET
+1129 EANVIRIGDLET
-1141 TRATRTELATEVF
+1141 TRATKTELATEVF
-1154 TLNQN
+1154 TLNQS
-1159 IASNLDAAK
+1159 IASNLANAK
-1168 AYTDTQVEA
+1168 VYTDIQVEA
-1177 NLIVANNYTDS
+1177 NLITAKNYTDQ
-1188 VAALKADLLDPT
+1188 VAALKSNVLDPV
-1200 FTSNITVTANVTT
+1200 FTSNITVTSNVTT

-1225 VAYVGADDFLV
+1225 VVYVGANDFLV

-1241 TFSGTKLDVGGDVEL
+1241 TFTGTKLDVGGDMEL

-1279 IVELANNNTSDTLD
+1279 IIELANNNTADTLD

-1307 GYRGNEGELTLAHT
+1307 GYRGNEAELVLAHT
-1321 LSDPSNVNI
+1321 LSDPSSTDI

-1335 NALAVHVYGSLDV
+1335 NALAVHVYGTLNV
-1348 DADVEVGAA
+1348 DGDVEVGTT
-1357 NLYVKTTTGR
+1357 NLYVQTTTGR
-1367 VGVGTDSP
+1367 VGVGTNAPS
-1375 THTLD
+1375 HSLD

-1412 ANVAALNATGLSVA
+1412 ANVAVLNATGLSVA
-1426 PDTDITGVVGRLKV
+1426 PDADVTGVVGRLKV

-1450 GVAHHDYASATGYA
+1450 GVAHIDFASSTGYA

-1482 GESGS
+1482 NEGGAEQ
-1487 EKMRLT
+1487 MRLT

-1538 GTNAPLYEL
+1538 GTNLPGYTL
-1547 DVHGDANVQTMN
+1547 DVRGGANVNTMN
-1559 VHTIQAVDSLSLN
+1559 AHTIQGVQRISVESL
-1572 SDNTTT
+1572 NTTT
-1578 APLHITAGSLN
+1578 APVQITAGSLN
-1589 DGVGALRIDSVEPDI
+1589 DGVGALRIDSNEPDI
-1604 YLNDTNGG
+1604 YINDTDGG
-1612 DSTIIFA
+1612 HSTIIFA
-1619 DDSNA
+1619 EDSNA

-1630 NTSNNFY
+1630 NASNNFY
-1637 ITVRDPDVNSGAWR
+1637 MTVRDPDVISGAWR
-1651 DDTLVADRLT
+1651 DDTMVADRLT
-1661 GDVSLGYKLN
+1661 GDISVGYKLN
-1671 VAGNVAVATNNLFVD
+1671 VAGNVAIATNDLFVD
-1686 TTESRVGV
+1686 TAVSRVGV
-1694 GTTIPSHTLDVRGAA
+1694 GTTVPSHTLDVRGNA
-1709 NAATYYG
+1709 NAAAYYG

-1728 VTTHGNTTSR
+1728 VTTLGNTTSR
-1738 ITSFLNTH
+1738 IVSFTNAH
-1746 TALTT
+1746 TALST

-1758 IKVDQLENVEINTS
+1758 IKLDQLQNVVINTG
-1772 ELVAEQRLVFKGTNW
+1772 ELTAEQHLVYDGTNW
-1787 VNEHNDKTFIR
+1787 VNEHNDNTFIK
-1798 IFNDTGGDLNKGEV
+1798 IYNNTGGDLTRGQV
-1812 VYINGSH
+1812 VYINGAH

-1841 VVHETLSNG
+1841 VVYATVANG
-1850 GEGLAITYGRASG
+1850 GEGLAVTYGRASG
-1863 VDTDG
+1863 VDTSL
-1868 ISVGQTVYVS
+1868 IAVGQTVYVS
-1878 NTTAGGVMGTKPYN
+1878 NTVAGGVIGTKPYD
-1892 TLPHLIQNLGVC
+1892 TSPHLIQNLGVC
-1904 VKEGSNGS
+1904 VKSASNGS
-1912 IFVTGIGRAND
+1912 VFVTGIGRAND

-1937 YVYVNTSN
+1937 YVYVNTTN

-1965 VTTAGATT
+1965 VTTTGATT
-1973 SDMVSFTNTGTWSL
+1973 SDMVLFTNTGEWSL
-1987 TASGNIYA
+1987 KASGNIYA
-1995 ASNITALE
+1995 TSNITALE

-2022 NVTLI
+2022 NVALI
-2027 EGLRTDVDSNA
+2027 EGLRTDVNSNA

-2044 RDDIDDLELTRA
+2044 RDDIIDLENTRA

-2066 ITVNNV
+2066 ITVSNV
-2072 AYIETG
+2072 AYIDTG
-2078 LVLANTHYYTH
+2078 MVLANTHYYTY
-2089 SGSMSAPSSNISLQ
+2089 SGSMANPSSNITLQ
-2103 FASNVFYAKVVAQL
+2103 FASNVFYAKVMAQL

-2130 LQGGHKDG
+2130 LQGGHKNG

-2147 TLNKFGDT
+2147 TFNKFGNT
-2155 TYPWSSNVVCTPTEV
+2155 AYPWSSNVVCTPTEV
-2170 VIEPHDTAEAY
+2170 VIEPHDKARAY
-2181 DYDIKVEYTSSGTD
+2181 DYDIKVEYTSSGID
-2195 AKLESIKE
+2195 AKLETIKE
-2203 GTTVVKNFAY
+2203 GITAVKNFAY

>member
-36 TIVQA
+36 TIVHA
-41 PHAGTFVSPIRFDNV
+41 PHSGTFVSPIRYDDGS
-56 ATTNVLAYNST
+56 TTNVLAYNST

-95 AVRLLGGAEFSNL
+95 LVRLLGGAMFSNL
-108 TGLGGNVYVDDT
+108 TGLTGNVYIDDT

-160 ELGQNNVNENLLYDL
+160 ELGQNNVNENLLYDV

-181 PGDNVGIA
+181 PGDNIAIA
-189 YREGVD
+189 YREDVD

-201 TANSASDRYITTT
+201 TANSASDRFITTT

-240 IAHEVNLVDNSSRVS
+240 IAHEVNLVDNSFRVS

-316 VIRIGNLESNLAANA
+316 VIRIRNLESNLAANA
-331 VRITNL
+331 VRVTNL

-345 VRISTLSSRLDDNS
+345 LRISTLSSRLADNS

-374 RTSNNFANIADLQVQ
+374 TSSNNFANIADLQVQ
-389 LADNNLRI
+389 LADNNVRI

-410 ESNLADNSARIT
+410 ESNLAANSARIT
-422 ALEVLPAQLQD
+422 ALEVLPAELLD

-438 AALEVD
+438 AALELN
-444 PSFDGII
+444 PEFEGII

-473 SNTLVLTG
+473 SNTIVLTG
-481 SPTALKTTGFVGVNV
+481 SPTALRTTGFVGVNV
-496 EPEYELHVAGDT
+496 EPEHELHVSGDT

-514 YATGSGTVLNGLNNK
+514 YATGTGTVIDGLNNK
-529 LTGNTSIYGNL
+529 FTGNTSIYGNL

-545 TSYLYSENVY
+545 TSYLFSENVY

-565 NGVVDSGIIISSQ
+565 NGVLDSGIIISCQ

-622 DVQAKNITTSKDI
+622 DVQAKNITTTKDV

-657 EDAIIKVA
+657 EDAIIKLA
-665 ANNTTTSADTG
+665 ANNTTTGADTG
-676 VVMGRADANVAV
+676 VVMGRAEANVAV

-694 DELMLA
+694 NELMLA
-700 YTTSDPGGLDIIP
+700 YTTSDPSGLDILP
-713 DTSKRMNV
+713 DASKHMNV

-778 TILFQNTTTG
+778 TVLFQNTTTG
-788 FEVTEGNAIVAGN
+788 FEVTTGNALVAGN

-825 ARIVILESN
+825 ARIVILESNLVGNSARTSQLETDMESNTARIVILESNLVANSARTSQLETDMESNTARIVILESNLAANSARTSQLETDMASNTARVVILESN

-875 DRDSNTARI
+875 DMDSNTARI

-899 QLETDRDSNTAR
+899 QLETDT
-911 IVILESNLAANSART
+911 ESNA
-926 SQLET
+926 
-931 DRDSNTARI
+931 ARI

-981 TSQLETDRDSNTAR
+981 TSQLETDMESNTARIVILESNLAANSLRTSQLETDMASNTVR

-1002 LAANSARTSQLETDR
+1002 LAANSARTSQLETDMA
-1017 DSNTARI
+1017 SNTARI
-1024 VILESNLAA
+1024 VILESNL
-1033 NSARTSQLETDR
+1033 
-1045 DSNTTR
+1045 
-1051 IAILES
+1051 
-1057 NLDANSARTSQL
+1057 
-1069 ETDME
+1069 
-1074 SNTARIVILESN
+1074 V
-1086 LAANSARTSQLETD
+1086 
-1100 RDSNTARI
+1100 
-1108 VDLESNLA
+1108 
-1116 ANSARLSTLQSYH
+1116 ANSARLSNLESFH
-1129 ESNVIRISDLET
+1129 EANVIRIGDLET
-1141 TRATRTELATEVF
+1141 TRATKTELATEVF
-1154 TLNQN
+1154 TLNQS
-1159 IASNLDAAK
+1159 IASNLANAK
-1168 AYTDTQVEA
+1168 VYTDIQVEA
-1177 NLIVANNYTDS
+1177 NLITAKNYTDQ
-1188 VAALKADLLDPT
+1188 VAALKSNVLDPV
-1200 FTSNITVTANVTT
+1200 FTSNITVTSNVTT

-1225 VAYVGADDFLV
+1225 VVYVGANDFLV

-1241 TFSGTKLDVGGDVEL
+1241 TFTGTKLDVGGDMEL

-1279 IVELANNNTSDTLD
+1279 IIELANNNTADTLD

-1307 GYRGNEGELTLAHT
+1307 GYRGNEAELVLAHT
-1321 LSDPSNVNI
+1321 LSDPSSTDI

-1335 NALAVHVYGSLDV
+1335 NALAVHVYGTLNV
-1348 DADVEVGAA
+1348 DGDVEVGTT
-1357 NLYVKTTTGR
+1357 NLYVQTTTGR
-1367 VGVGTDSP
+1367 VGVGTNAPS
-1375 THTLD
+1375 HSLD

-1412 ANVAALNATGLSVA
+1412 ANVAVLNATGLSVA
-1426 PDTDITGVVGRLKV
+1426 PDADVTGVVGRLKV

-1450 GVAHHDYASATGYA
+1450 GVAHIDFASSTGYA

-1482 GESGS
+1482 NEGGAEQ
-1487 EKMRLT
+1487 MRLT

-1538 GTNAPLYEL
+1538 GTNLPGYTL
-1547 DVHGDANVQTMN
+1547 DVRGGANVNTMN
-1559 VHTIQAVDSLSLN
+1559 AHTIQGVQRISVESL
-1572 SDNTTT
+1572 NTTT
-1578 APLHITAGSLN
+1578 APVQITAGSLN
-1589 DGVGALRIDSVEPDI
+1589 DGVGALRIDSNEPDI
-1604 YLNDTNGG
+1604 YINDTDGG
-1612 DSTIIFA
+1612 HSTIIFA
-1619 DDSNA
+1619 EDSNA

-1630 NTSNNFY
+1630 NASNNFY
-1637 ITVRDPDVNSGAWR
+1637 MTVRDPDVISGAWR
-1651 DDTLVADRLT
+1651 DDTMVADRLT
-1661 GDVSLGYKLN
+1661 GDISVGYKLN
-1671 VAGNVAVATNNLFVD
+1671 VAGNVAIATNDLFVD
-1686 TTESRVGV
+1686 TAVSRVGV
-1694 GTTIPSHTLDVRGAA
+1694 GTTVPSHTLDVRGNA
-1709 NAATYYG
+1709 NAAAYYG

-1728 VTTHGNTTSR
+1728 VTTLGNTTSR
-1738 ITSFLNTH
+1738 IVSFTNAH
-1746 TALTT
+1746 TALST

-1758 IKVDQLENVEINTS
+1758 IKLDQLQNVVINTG
-1772 ELVAEQRLVFKGTNW
+1772 ELTAEQHLVYDGTNW
-1787 VNEHNDKTFIR
+1787 VNEHNDNTFIK
-1798 IFNDTGGDLNKGEV
+1798 IYNNTGGDLTRGQV
-1812 VYINGSH
+1812 VYINGAH

-1841 VVHETLSNG
+1841 VVYATVANG
-1850 GEGLAITYGRASG
+1850 GEGLAVTYGRASG
-1863 VDTDG
+1863 VDTSL
-1868 ISVGQTVYVS
+1868 IAVGQTVYVS
-1878 NTTAGGVMGTKPYN
+1878 NTVAGGVIGTKPYD
-1892 TLPHLIQNLGVC
+1892 TSPHLIQNLGVC
-1904 VKEGSNGS
+1904 VKSASNGS
-1912 IFVTGIGRAND
+1912 VFVTGIGRAND

-1937 YVYVNTSN
+1937 YVYVNTTN

-1965 VTTAGATT
+1965 VTTTGATT
-1973 SDMVSFTNTGTWSL
+1973 SDMVLFTNTGEWSL
-1987 TASGNIYA
+1987 KASGNIYA
-1995 ASNITALE
+1995 TSNITALE

-2022 NVTLI
+2022 NVALI
-2027 EGLRTDVDSNA
+2027 EGLRTDVNSNA

-2044 RDDIDDLELTRA
+2044 RDDIIDLENTRA

-2066 ITVNNV
+2066 ITVSNV
-2072 AYIETG
+2072 AYIDTG
-2078 LVLANTHYYTH
+2078 MVLANTHYYTY
-2089 SGSMSAPSSNISLQ
+2089 SGSMANPSSNITLQ
-2103 FASNVFYAKVVAQL
+2103 FASNVFYAKVMAQL

-2130 LQGGHKDG
+2130 LQGGHKNG

-2147 TLNKFGDT
+2147 TFNKFGNT
-2155 TYPWSSNVVCTPTEV
+2155 AYPWSSNVVCTPTEV
-2170 VIEPHDTAEAY
+2170 VIEPHDKARAY
-2181 DYDIKVEYTSSGTD
+2181 DYDIKVEYTSSGID
-2195 AKLESIKE
+2195 AKLETIKE
-2203 GTTVVKNFAY
+2203 GITAVKNFAY